1 MLLQV
6 CDGLRLILEL
16 FLDDL
21 KTLNGLMILKHMLSL
36 NLAKAFSTFKH
47 LERTVLLDM
56 LHQLL
61 FIELFAACASEEG
74 VWA

>member
-1 MLLQV
+1 
-6 CDGLRLILEL
+6 
-16 FLDDL
+16 
-21 KTLNGLMILKHMLSL
+21 MILKHVLSL